1 MNQRSSARLDNAP
14 MIEPQNKK
22 DGVLEPKRV
31 VSVWVRNIIGVI
43 VLAIEGFLA
52 FLLLA
57 SVGII
62 TIAFLLT
69 GQSIRLLAGRPFRA
83 HHKMGAAEWTSLA
96 WARTATTFPR
106 GE

>member
-1 MNQRSSARLDNAP
+1 
-14 MIEPQNKK
+14 MIEPQTKK
-22 DGVLEPKRV
+22 DGVDPRRI

-62 TIAFLLT
+62 TIAFLLA
-69 GQSIRLLAGRPFRA
+69 GQSIGQVSRQGGRIPLKF
-83 HHKMGAAEWTSLA
+83 
-96 WARTATTFPR
+96 
-106 GE
+106 

>member
-1 MNQRSSARLDNAP
+1 MNQRSSARFKKTP
-14 MIEPQNKK
+14 MIEPQTKK
-22 DGVLEPKRV
+22 DGFLEPKRV

-69 GQSIRLLAGRPFRA
+69 GQSIGQVSRQDGRLPLKF
-83 HHKMGAAEWTSLA
+83 
-96 WARTATTFPR
+96 
-106 GE
+106 